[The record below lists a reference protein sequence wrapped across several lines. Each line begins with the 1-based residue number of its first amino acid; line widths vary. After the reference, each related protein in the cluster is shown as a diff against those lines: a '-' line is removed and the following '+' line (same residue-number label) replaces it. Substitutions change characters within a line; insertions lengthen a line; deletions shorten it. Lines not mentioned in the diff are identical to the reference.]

1 MSFFVSRWRD
11 NAVALLISFA
21 ERRSARAM
29 PIWQW
34 AIAGLGFVL
43 VLGSIF
49 YLVYRGLQNS
59 RS

>member
-11 NAVALLISFA
+11 MPLPFSCFA
-21 ERRSARAM
+21 ERRSAALHAHLGMGDRR
-29 PIWQW
+29 
-34 AIAGLGFVL
+34 LGFVL